1 MKRRTQLIAMLTSIV
16 LATGLFA
23 GCGSGGA
30 AGSTAAGSSAAA
42 SSAGTS
48 AAGSTA
54 SGDTHVVKDANDREV
69 TVPNNP
75 KAIAVG
81 VSVMP
86 HMIYALQGRGDNMV
100 AMTKPAFTGYK
111 DSIMYAMS
119 PEIEKAVDTTSMGD
133 KINMEALMKLHPD
146 MAFIWQGEEDKAEQL
161 ESMGVPTVILKSAKN
176 WDELKSLI
184 TMAGDALNCQDNAK
198 KLCAM
203 IDDTQSFVASKKDE
217 ISKLSDN
224 DKPKTLHFQYV
235 EQLQIYGKGIN
246 PGIAESVG
254 GRNIKL
260 TGSSADTN
268 KPTMEEILEYNP
280 DIIFISNF
288 DDYTPEDFYNNKI
301 KGQDWS
307 QVNAV
312 KNHQVYKVPKGLY
325 RWAPPNSIEKPLYV
339 KWMAKIVQPE
349 IFKDIDMDKEVKDF
363 FKSYFNY
370 DIKDDQLTQIL
381 HKDMNK

>member
-1 MKRRTQLIAMLTSIV
+1 MKKRTQLLAILTGIAVT
-16 LATGLFA
+16 TGLFA
-23 GCGSGGA
+23 GCGSGGT
-30 AGSTAAGSSAAA
+30 AGASSSGASNGSSVSTTTAV
-42 SSAGTS
+42 SS
-48 AAGSTA
+48 
-54 SGDTHVVKDANDREV
+54 DTHVVKDANDREV
-69 TVPNNP
+69 TVPNKP

-81 VSVMP
+81 VTIMP

-119 PEIEKAVDTTSMGD
+119 PEIEKAVDTTSLGD
-133 KINMEALMKLHPD
+133 KVNMEALMKLNPD
-146 MAFIWQGEEDKAEQL
+146 MAFIWQGEEDKAQQL

-184 TMAGDALNCQDNAK
+184 TMSGEALNCQENAK

-203 IDDTQSFVASKKDE
+203 IDDSQSYVASKKDQ
-217 ISKLSDN
+217 IAKLSDN

-235 EQLQIYGKGIN
+235 EQLQIYGKGMN

-288 DDYTPEDFYNNKI
+288 DDFTPEDFYNNKI

-312 KNHQVYKVPKGLY
+312 KNHRVYKVPKGLY

-349 IFKDIDMDKEVKDF
+349 IFKDVDMDKEVKDF
-363 FKSYFNY
+363 FKSYFKY
-370 DIKDDQLTQIL
+370 DIKDDQLAQIL

>member
-1 MKRRTQLIAMLTSIV
+1 MKRRTKLLAMLTGIALV
-16 LATGLFA
+16 TGVFA

-30 AGSTAAGSSAAA
+30 AGSSAAGTAAGSSSKA
-42 SSAGTS
+42 
-48 AAGSTA
+48 TA
-54 SGDTHVVKDANDREV
+54 SATASTDTHVVKDANDREV

-81 VSVMP
+81 VNVMP

-100 AMTKPAFTGYK
+100 AMTKPAFTGYM
-111 DSIMYAMS
+111 DSIMHAMS
-119 PEIEKAVDTTSMGD
+119 PEIEKAVDNTSLGD
-133 KINMEALMKLHPD
+133 KVNMEALMKLNPD
-146 MAFIWQGEEDKAEQL
+146 LAFIWQGEEDKAEQL
-161 ESMGVPTVILKSAKN
+161 EKMGIPTVILKSAKN

-184 TMAGDALNCQDNAK
+184 TMAGEALNCQENAK

-203 IDDTQSFVASKKDE
+203 IDDSQSYVASKKDE
-217 ISKLSDN
+217 IAKLSD
-224 DKPKTLHFQYV
+224 DKKPKTLHFQYV
-235 EQLQIYGKGIN
+235 EQLQIYGKGMN

-288 DDYTPEDFYNNKI
+288 DDFTPEDFYNNKI

-349 IFKDIDMDKEVKDF
+349 IFKDVDMDKEVKDF
-363 FKSYFNY
+363 FKS
-370 DIKDDQLTQIL
+370 
-381 HKDMNK
+381 